1 MPPLKILSKR
11 PLKILAVVLAIS
23 LVFTAGM
30 YYYFTRDLPPLDSI
44 QDYNPNLVTK
54 VWSRDGRLIG
64 EFYIERRVVV
74 PVEKIPKHLIKAFLA
89 AEDAKFYEHEGIS
102 YSSIFRAL
110 YKNLLAGRVVQGGS
124 TITQQVAKSFF
135 LTPERKLSRKVR
147 EAVMA
152 YRIEKNLNKDEI
164 LNLYLNQI
172 YFGNGNYGIQTASEA
187 YFGKNVEDLDIA
199 ESALLA
205 GLPKAPSKYSP
216 FTNFDLSKRRQEF
229 IIDRMVEEK
238 FITREEGDKAIK
250 ETLAIKP
257 RTADSL
263 WVGPYF
269 TEHVRRY
276 IEDKYGTEILYRRGL
291 NVYTTLDVD
300 MQRAANEAVTEGLRE
315 YDRRRGYRGPAETL
329 NTPEEI
335 DAFKAEIDKGLSG
348 HALSVGETY
357 RAVVTAVDSKNKS
370 LSVDIGSLHGV
381 VPPAELEWTRFYNP
395 TKDPNGGK
403 RQSIKKIFHIGSVVE
418 VAVKDLP
425 DKKTDLYT
433 SKIVQEPL
441 AQASLLAMEPETGAI
456 LAMVGGADFAKSQFN
471 RTVQALRQPGSSF
484 KPIIYTAALDRDY
497 TPATI
502 VIDSPIVFDEVKND
516 EQKLKPRKAAGAKAD
531 EDESKWRPRNYDEQ
545 FKGPTTVREALA
557 KSRNIITI
565 KILKDIGL
573 DQAIK
578 YARLLGVTSPLAR
591 DLSLALGSSAVTL
604 QEMTTVFAT
613 LDNMGVR
620 PDPMFITQITDS
632 EGKVLEQNKPF
643 TTTVISPQTAY
654 MMTSLLQGVVE
665 HGTGFRAKALGRPAA
680 GKTGT
685 TNNLND
691 AWFMGYV
698 PGLAAGAWLGYD
710 DEKPLGHK
718 ETGSRA
724 ALPIWLKF
732 MQKSLEN
739 TPVKGFPAPDGL
751 EFTKIDPK
759 NGLLAGPATENPVF
773 EVFKAG
779 TAPKEVS
786 TARIKRTTDFFMMD
800 SDSEK
805 PAEQAPDT
813 ENEDEPLD

>member
-1 MPPLKILSKR
+1 MKIVLVS
-11 PLKILAVVLAIS
+11 LAVC
-23 LVFTAGM
+23 LVSTIGLYF
-30 YYYFTRDLPPLDSI
+30 YFTRDLPPLDSL

-54 VWSRDGRLIG
+54 VWSNDGRLIG

-74 PVEKIPKHLIKAFLA
+74 PIDKMPKHLIKAFLA
-89 AEDAKFYEHEGIS
+89 AEDSKFFEHEGIS

-110 YKNLLAGRVVQGGS
+110 YKNLLAGKVVQGGS

-172 YFGNGNYGIQTASEA
+172 YFGNGNYGIQTAADA
-187 YFGKNVEDLDIA
+187 YFGKDVEDLDIA

-216 FTNFDLSKRRQEF
+216 FANFPLSKRRQEF

-238 FITREEGDKAIK
+238 FISREEGDRAIK
-250 ETLAIKP
+250 EELVIRPGTP
-257 RTADSL
+257 DSL

-276 IEDKYGTEILYRRGL
+276 IEDKYGTDILYRRGL
-291 NVYTTLDVD
+291 DVYTTLDVN

-315 YDRRRGYRGPAETL
+315 YDRRRGYRGPLETL
-329 NTPEEI
+329 KTPEEI
-335 DAFKAEIDKGLSG
+335 EAFRAESDKSLSG
-348 HALSVGETY
+348 HALTPGTAY
-357 RAVVTAVDSKNKS
+357 RGVVTALDAKKSS
-370 LSVDIGSLHGV
+370 LSVDIGSLHGSV
-381 VPPAELEWTRFYNP
+381 ESRDLEWTRLYNP
-395 TKDPNGGK
+395 TRDPDGGT
-403 RQSIKKIFHIGSVVE
+403 RVELKKIFHPGDVVE
-418 VAVKDLP
+418 VEVKDFP
-425 DKKTDLYT
+425 DKKSGVYPL
-433 SKIVQEPL
+433 KVVQEPA
-441 AQASLLAMEPETGAI
+441 AQASLLAVEPETGYI
-456 LAMVGGADFAKSQFN
+456 RAMVGGADFGKSQFN

-502 VIDSPIVFDEVKND
+502 VIDSPIVFEENNDEVRAPSKPIGADGGQSAED
-516 EQKLKPRKAAGAKAD
+516 EQ
-531 EDESKWRPRNYDEQ
+531 KWRPRNYDEQ
-545 FKGPTTVREALA
+545 FKGPTTVREALT

-573 DQAIK
+573 DHAIK
-578 YARLLGVTSPLAR
+578 YARMLGVKSPLAR

-613 LDNMGVR
+613 FDNMGVR
-620 PDPMFITQITDS
+620 TEPMFITKITDRD
-632 EGKVLEQNKPF
+632 GKVLEENKPF
-643 TTTVISPQTAY
+643 TTTVLSPQTAY
-654 MMTSLLQGVVE
+654 LITSLLQGVVE
-665 HGTGFRAKALGRPAA
+665 RGTGIRAKALGRPAA

-691 AWFMGYV
+691 AWFIGYV
-698 PGLAAGAWLGYD
+698 PGLTAGAWLGYD

-732 MQKSLEN
+732 MQKSLSE
-739 TPVKGFPAPDGL
+739 TPARGFTAPDGL

-759 NGLLAGPATENPVF
+759 NGLLAGPATEDPVF
-773 EVFKAG
+773 EVFKEG

-786 TARIKRTTDFFMMD
+786 TAKVKRTTDFFMMD
-800 SDSEK
+800 SDSG
-805 PAEQAPDT
+805 APE
-813 ENEDEPLD
+813 ENAPVMQNDMQNPEEEEEPLD

>member
-1 MPPLKILSKR
+1 MR
-11 PLKILAVVLAIS
+11 PLKILLVFLAIC
-23 LVFTAGM
+23 LVSGVGL
-30 YYYFTRDLPPLDSI
+30 YYYFTRDLPPLDSL

-54 VWSRDGRLIG
+54 VWSHDGQLIG
-64 EFYIERRVVV
+64 EFYIERRIVV
-74 PVEKIPKHLIKAFLA
+74 PLEKMPRHLVKAFLA
-89 AEDAKFYEHEGIS
+89 AEDAKFFEHEGIS

-110 YKNLLAGRVVQGGS
+110 YKNLLAGKVVQGGS

-152 YRIEKNLNKDEI
+152 YRIEKNLNKEEI

-187 YFGKNVEDLDIA
+187 YFGKDVEELDIA

-216 FTNFDLSKRRQEF
+216 FASFELSKRRQEF

-238 FITREEGDKAIK
+238 FISAEEGDRAIK
-250 ETLAIKP
+250 KELVIRP
-257 RTADSL
+257 RTVDSI

-276 IEDKYGTEILYRRGL
+276 LEDKYGTDILYRRGL
-291 NVYTTLDVD
+291 DVHTTLDVG

-315 YDRRRGYRGPAETL
+315 YDRRRGYRGPVGSLKTR
-329 NTPEEI
+329 EEI
-335 DAFKAEIDKGLSG
+335 DAFRAASDKGLSG
-348 HALSVGETY
+348 APLSPGATY
-357 RAVVTAVDSKNKS
+357 RGVVTALNTKKNSLS
-370 LSVDIGSLHGV
+370 LSVDIGSLHGLV
-381 VPPAELEWTRFYNP
+381 ESQDLEWTRLYNP
-395 TKDPNGGK
+395 TKEPDGGK
-403 RQSIKKIFHIGSVVE
+403 REDIKKIFHPGDVVE
-418 VAVKDLP
+418 VEVKGFP
-425 DKKTDLYT
+425 DKMTGVYPL
-433 SKIVQEPL
+433 KISQEPR

-456 LAMVGGADFAKSQFN
+456 RAMVGGADFGKSQFN

-502 VIDSPIVFDEVKND
+502 VIDSPIVFEETRDEEEKKEPQKTTDPNGAPSVED
-516 EQKLKPRKAAGAKAD
+516 EQ
-531 EDESKWRPRNYDEQ
+531 KWRPRNYDEQ

-565 KILKDIGL
+565 KILKDIGM

-578 YARLLGVTSPLAR
+578 YARMLGVTSPLSR

-604 QEMTTVFAT
+604 MEMTTVFAT

-620 PDPMFITQITDS
+620 PDPMFITRITDRD
-632 EGKVLEQNKPF
+632 GRVLEENKPF
-643 TTTVISPQTAY
+643 TTTVLSPQTAY
-654 MMTSLLQGVVE
+654 IVTSLLQGVVE
-665 HGTGFRAKALGRPAA
+665 HGTGVRAKALGRPAA

-691 AWFMGYV
+691 AWFIGYV
-698 PGLAAGAWLGYD
+698 PGLTAGAWLGYD

-724 ALPIWLKF
+724 ALPIWLRF
-732 MQKSLEN
+732 MQKALVEK
-739 TPVKGFPAPDGL
+739 PVKGFTAPDGL
-751 EFTKIDPK
+751 EFTKIDPY
-759 NGLLAGPATENPVF
+759 NGLLAGPATEDPVF
-773 EVFKAG
+773 EVFKSG
-779 TAPKEVS
+779 TAPTEVS

-800 SDSEK
+800 SDSERPVEK
-805 PAEQAPDT
+805 KT
-813 ENEDEPLD
+813 ETGDEEEPLD